1 MAKLNLDEFKNSAN
15 SALAKQET
23 QGIFKEH
30 HDVHESVSL
39 TDLVTNVNI
48 RLLKTDTTAL
58 KHSIETVGQIEPI
71 IVRKIDD
78 KYEVLNG
85 NRRVLVAKTLGFADI
100 SADIIQANDEDALI
114 LPYLLNSHEGFDV
127 IEIAQYL
134 KTLRDT
140 HGMSEKSILEK
151 TGLDINKYTDIF
163 YDVKD
168 DALKDF
174 NAHFHALL
182 KKHFKIKDG
191 GYNIEM
197 NGINLKIG
205 IDSMKADA
213 VTQAEVYRLIYKLS
227 NL

>member
-39 TDLVTNVNI
+39 TDLVSNVNL
-48 RLLKTDTTAL
+48 RLLKTDTKAL
-58 KHSIETVGQIEPI
+58 KHSIETLGQIEPI
-71 IVRKIDD
+71 IVRKVGN

-85 NRRVLVAKTLGFADI
+85 NRRVEVAKALGFADI
-100 SADIIQANDEDALI
+100 SADIIQASDDDALI

-140 HGMSEKSILEK
+140 HNMSDKEILEK
-151 TGLDINKYTDIF
+151 TGLHVNKYTDIF
-163 YDVKD
+163 YDAKG
-168 DALKDF
+168 DALRDF
-174 NAHFHALL
+174 NAHFDALL
-182 KKHFKIKDG
+182 KKHFKLKDG
-191 GYNIEM
+191 GYNIETE
-197 NGINLKIG
+197 GINLKIG
-205 IDSMKADA
+205 IDTAASDA
-213 VTQAEVYRLIYKLS
+213 SSQAEVYRFIYKLS

>member
-39 TDLVTNVNI
+39 TDLVSNVNL
-48 RLLKTDTTAL
+48 RLLKTDTKAL
-58 KHSIETVGQIEPI
+58 KHSIETLGQIEPI
-71 IVRKIDD
+71 IVRKVGN

-85 NRRVLVAKTLGFADI
+85 NRRVEVAKALGFADI
-100 SADIIQANDEDALI
+100 SADIIQASDDDALI

-140 HGMSEKSILEK
+140 HNMDEKEILEK
-151 TGLDINKYTDIF
+151 TGLHVNKYTDIF
-163 YDVKD
+163 YDAKG
-168 DALKDF
+168 DALRDF
-174 NAHFHALL
+174 NAHFDALL
-182 KKHFKIKDG
+182 KKHFKLKDG
-191 GYNIEM
+191 GYNIETE
-197 NGINLKIG
+197 GINLKIG
-205 IDSMKADA
+205 IDTAASDA
-213 VTQAEVYRLIYKLS
+213 SSQAEVYRFIYKLS